1 MQAFNRKLVLVPLLT
16 ATLLA
21 PPPTASAEPPSILS
35 MFRKKEPIPEGALEL
50 KAEHGPWLIL
60 ATTLSGDGALDQ
72 ATALAKELRTE
83 LRLPTYVMQRQGD
96 KQTLATRD
104 RVKTDRYGN
113 QRPYQLE
120 IKYANGTPTTAF
132 AVLVGEFN
140 STEDPRIEDAL
151 TAVRTAQPKALREE
165 TSEAGE
171 EQTPG
176 ELVQKKRSFL
186 WSRTDRGLAQ
196 KKGPMGAAF
205 VARNPL
211 LPDDFFQAPPIDKF
225 VEALNREKFINYSLL
240 DCPGRFTVRV
250 ASFRGKEVTDFGN
263 GAQASK
269 MDATSNALDKAASKA
284 HKMVESLRSKQVEG
298 KQIEAY
304 EFHDKFGSYVM
315 IGSFDNLGQELESG
329 QFKFHP
335 GIQAVLDEY
344 CGYRVIDTED
354 PLTGA
359 KSKQTSLKS
368 ENRVPFD
375 IEGKPMAVPRPE
387 SKGIYNGSLL
397 GGR

>member
-1 MQAFNRKLVLVPLLT
+1 MQAFNRKFVLVPLLA
-16 ATLLA
+16 ATLLGSGH
-21 PPPTASAEPPSILS
+21 SAWADPPSILS

-83 LRLPTYVMQRQGD
+83 LRLPTYIMQRQGD

-104 RVKTDRYGN
+104 RVKTDKYGN

-120 IKYANGTPTTAF
+120 IKYANSTTSTAF

-140 STEDPRIEDAL
+140 STDDPRIEDAL
-151 TAVRTAQPKALREE
+151 NAVRIAQPKALRQE
-165 TSEAGE
+165 TAAAGE
-171 EQTPG
+171 EQTSS
-176 ELVQKKRSFL
+176 ELVQRKRSLL

-205 VARNPL
+205 VARNPM

-225 VEALNREKFINYSLL
+225 VEELNREKWIKYSLL

-269 MDATSNALDKAASKA
+269 MDNTSNALDKAASKA
-284 HKMVESLRSKQVEG
+284 HKMVESLRSRNV
-298 KQIEAY
+298 EAY
-304 EFHDKFGSYVM
+304 EFHDRFGSYVM
-315 IGSFDNLGQELESG
+315 IGSFNSLGQELESG
-329 QFKFHP
+329 QFQFNP
-335 GIQAVLDEY
+335 GIQAILDEY
-344 CGYRVIDTED
+344 CGYRVIDTKD
-354 PLTGA
+354 PQTGA
-359 KSKQTSLKS
+359 MSKQTSLKS

>member
-1 MQAFNRKLVLVPLLT
+1 MQAFNRKFVLVPLLT
-16 ATLLA
+16 ATLLGSGH
-21 PPPTASAEPPSILS
+21 SAWADPPSILS

-83 LRLPTYVMQRQGD
+83 LRLPTYIMQRQGD

-104 RVKTDRYGN
+104 RVKTDKYGN

-120 IKYANGTPTTAF
+120 IKYANSTTSTAF

-140 STEDPRIEDAL
+140 STDDPRIEDAL
-151 TAVRTAQPKALREE
+151 NAVRIAQPKALREE
-165 TSEAGE
+165 TAAAGE
-171 EQTPG
+171 EQTSS
-176 ELVQKKRSFL
+176 ELVQRKRSLL

-225 VEALNREKFINYSLL
+225 VEELNREKWIKYSLL

-269 MDATSNALDKAASKA
+269 MDNTSNALDKAASKA
-284 HKMVESLRSKQVEG
+284 HKMVESLRSKNV
-298 KQIEAY
+298 EAY
-304 EFHDKFGSYVM
+304 EFHDRFGSYVM
-315 IGSFDNLGQELESG
+315 IGSFNNLGQELESG
-329 QFKFHP
+329 QFQFNP
-335 GIQAVLDEY
+335 GIQAILDEY
-344 CGYRVIDTED
+344 CGYRVIDTKD
-354 PLTGA
+354 PQTGA
-359 KSKQTSLKS
+359 MSKQTSLKS